1 MCGIAGLIDPKGAP
15 AEALAARARAM
26 ADTLRHRGPD
36 DQGVWVAHEAGV
48 ALAHRRLS
56 IIDLSAHGHQPME
69 SADGRYVIVL
79 NGEIYNYPALRA
91 ELADAGIQFRGH
103 SDTEVLL
110 AAVSR
115 FGLESA
121 LQRAN
126 GMFALAL
133 YDRRNRTLHLAR
145 DRMGQKPLYY
155 GFAGPCFVFA
165 SELKA
170 LRALPEFAAEV
181 DRAALAS
188 YVRHGYVPAPHSI
201 YCGVF
206 KLPPGTVLS
215 APVTEAR
222 TRAPGTPR
230 PYWSLEEIA
239 KEGQAR
245 PLSLSPAAAEAELDG
260 LLRDAVGHCMVSDV
274 PLGAFLSGGVDS
286 STVVA
291 LMQAQS
297 SAPVRTFTIGF
308 HEAGYD
314 EAAHAAR
321 VARHLG
327 TDHSELYVDDAKAR
341 GLVPGLAEMYDEPF
355 ADSSQ
360 IPTALVSRLARA
372 RVTVSLSGDGGDE
385 LFGGYNRYVW
395 GRNADRFRTLAPAP
409 VRGGVAR
416 AIEAVPL
423 AFWDRLFGS
432 GLMPRRLRV
441 PQAGDKLYKL
451 AAILGAPSAAEIYR
465 HIVSLWPQPER
476 LAPGSGEAATRLS
489 APESWPRL
497 GLAGQMMFLDAAGYL
512 PDDILVKLDRASM
525 AVGLEARV
533 PLLDHRVVEFAW
545 RLPPDFRLRA
555 GRGKWLLR
563 RVLARYVPPS
573 LTERP
578 KMGFGV
584 PIDSWLRGPLRDWA
598 EALLD
603 ETRLRS
609 EGFFDPAPIRRR
621 LAEHLSGRRNW
632 QHALWC
638 ILMFQA
644 WKERWLDG

>member
-1 MCGIAGLIDPKGAP
+1 MCGIAGLIDPKGGT
-15 AEALAARARAM
+15 AEALARAARSM

-36 DQGVWVAHEAGV
+36 DEGVWVEAETGV

-56 IIDLSAHGHQPME
+56 IIDLSALGRQPME
-69 SADGRYVIVL
+69 SANRRFVTVF
-79 NGEIYNYPALRA
+79 NGEIYNYAALQM
-91 ELADAGIQFRGH
+91 ELANMGERFRSH

-110 AAVSR
+110 SAVCR
-115 FGLESA
+115 WGVEDA
-121 LQRAN
+121 LKRAN

-133 YDRRNRTLHLAR
+133 YDRENRTLHLAR

-155 GFAGPCFVFA
+155 GWAGNSFAFA

-170 LRALPEFAAEV
+170 LRALPQFEAEV

-188 YVRHGYVPAPHSI
+188 FLRHGYVPAPKAI
-201 YCGVF
+201 YRGVF
-206 KLPPGTVLS
+206 KLPPGAILTLPLNAVG
-215 APVTEAR
+215 AR
-222 TRAPGTPR
+222 DLANPR
-230 PYWSLEEIA
+230 PYWSLQEVA
-239 KEGQAR
+239 SRGQAQ
-245 PLSLSPAAAEAELDG
+245 PLTLSAGEAEAELDA
-260 LLRDAVGHCMVSDV
+260 LLRDAVRYCMVSDV
-274 PLGAFLSGGVDS
+274 PVGAFLSGGIDS

-291 LMQAQS
+291 LMQTQS

-314 EAAHAAR
+314 EAAHAAE

-327 TDHSELYVDDAKAR
+327 TDHTEIYVDNVKAR
-341 GLVPGLAEMYDEPF
+341 SVVPELAQMYDEPF

-360 IPTALVSRLARA
+360 IPTALVSRLARE

-395 GRNADRFRTLAPAP
+395 AQNADRLRAFAPRLLRHLA
-409 VRGGVAR
+409 AR
-416 AIEAVPL
+416 AMAAVPV
-423 AFWDRLFGS
+423 ACWDTLFAS
-432 GLMPRRLRV
+432 GLFPKSLRL
-441 PQAGDKLYKL
+441 PQAGDKLHKL
-451 AAILGAPSAAEIYR
+451 AAVLDAPTSAEIYR
-465 HIVSLWPQPER
+465 RLVSLWPHPER
-476 LAPGSGEAATRLS
+476 VAIDGVETASLLS
-489 APESWPRL
+489 SPESWPQI
-497 GLAGQMMFLDAAGYL
+497 GFPGQMMFLDAAGYL

-525 AVGLEARV
+525 AASLEARV

-545 RLPPDFRLRA
+545 RLPRHFRLRG

-563 RVLARYVPPS
+563 QVLKRYVPPS

-598 EALLD
+598 ESLLD
-603 ETRLRS
+603 ETRLRN

-638 ILMFQA
+638 ILMFQS
-644 WKERWLDG
+644 WRERWLGR